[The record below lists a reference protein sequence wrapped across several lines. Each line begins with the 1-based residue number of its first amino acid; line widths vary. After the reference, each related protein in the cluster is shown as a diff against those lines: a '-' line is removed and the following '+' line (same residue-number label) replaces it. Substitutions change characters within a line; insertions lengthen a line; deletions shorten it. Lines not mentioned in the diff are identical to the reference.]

1 MSMMIAEIYDALV
14 EAGTSEEK
22 AKAAAAVVPVGDSL
36 ATKTD
41 LQELRSEMKAGM
53 QELRAELKSDMQ
65 ELAVTTKADMQE
77 LGVTMEANI
86 QGLRS
91 EMNAELKVLKF
102 AVFSLYPFVLAIAYR
117 IFS

>member
-1 MSMMIAEIYDALV
+1 MSMMIAEIYEALV

-22 AKAAAAVVPVGDSL
+22 AKAAAGVVPVIDSL

-41 LQELRSEMKAGM
+41 LQELRSGMKADL
-53 QELRAELKSDMQ
+53 QE
-65 ELAVTTKADMQE
+65 
-77 LGVTMEANI
+77 
-86 QGLRS
+86 LRS
-91 EMNAELKVLKF
+91 EMQAELKVLKF

>member
-1 MSMMIAEIYDALV
+1 MSMMIAEIYEALV

-22 AKAAAAVVPVGDSL
+22 AKAAAGVVPVIDSL

-41 LQELRSEMKAGM
+41 LQELRS
-53 QELRAELKSDMQ
+53 DM
-65 ELAVTTKADMQE
+65 KADMQVLRSDMQVLRSDMKADLQE
-77 LGVTMEANI
+77 
-86 QGLRS
+86 LRS
-91 EMNAELKVLKF
+91 EMQAELKVLKF

>member
-1 MSMMIAEIYDALV
+1 MMIAEIYEALV

-22 AKAAAAVVPVGDSL
+22 AKAAAGVVPVIDNL

-41 LQELRSEMKAGM
+41 LQELCT
-53 QELRAELKSDMQ
+53 ELK
-65 ELAVTTKADMQE
+65 
-77 LGVTMEANI
+77 
-86 QGLRS
+86 
-91 EMNAELKVLKF
+91 AELKVLKF

>member
-1 MSMMIAEIYDALV
+1 M
-14 EAGTSEEK
+14 EAGTTEEK
-22 AKAAAAVVPVGDSL
+22 AKAAAGVVPVTDNL

-41 LQELRSEMKAGM
+41 LQELRT
-53 QELRAELKSDMQ
+53 ELKSD
-65 ELAVTTKADMQE
+65 
-77 LGVTMEANI
+77 I

-91 EMNAELKVLKF
+91 DMNVELKVLKF